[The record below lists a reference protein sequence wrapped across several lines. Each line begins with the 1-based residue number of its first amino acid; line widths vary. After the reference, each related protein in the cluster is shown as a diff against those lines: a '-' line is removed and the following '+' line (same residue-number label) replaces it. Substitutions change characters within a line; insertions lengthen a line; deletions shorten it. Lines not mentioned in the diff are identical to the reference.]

1 MKQITYPTPVPYPQ
15 DENPLYGMYYFD
27 NGTMEVKDE
36 NLRYGSYEGAG
47 STEKGGTDVKPDHG
61 VFATDVNPD
70 YED

>member
-1 MKQITYPTPVPYPQ
+1 M
-15 DENPLYGMYYFD
+15 YGMYYFD
-27 NGTMEVKDE
+27 DGTMEVEDQ
-36 NLRYGSYEGAG
+36 NLYYYDSYEGEKMSKTTG